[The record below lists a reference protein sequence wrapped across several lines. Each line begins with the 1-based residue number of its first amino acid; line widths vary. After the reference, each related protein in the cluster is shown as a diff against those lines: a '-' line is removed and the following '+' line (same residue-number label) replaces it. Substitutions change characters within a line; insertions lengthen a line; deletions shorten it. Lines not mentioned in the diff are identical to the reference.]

1 MLLQHG
7 SRKEMSPPGLNK
19 SQALGKPLF
28 CVLIDFTAAIYK
40 IQNPRKN
47 AWVLKCT
54 YGTGLKFAG
63 II

>member
-7 SRKEMSPPGLNK
+7 SRTGMCLPGLNTTHV
-19 SQALGKPLF
+19 LGKPLF
-28 CVLIDFTAAIYK
+28 CALIDFTAAIYK

-47 AWVLKCT
+47 AGVLKRT